1 MKTPNKLLVCL
12 ALAALVV
19 SCKNKSQ
26 QSTDMLVDVIEAQ
39 GNQAALHA
47 EYPGQTEAQDVTDL
61 SFKVMGTISK
71 VYVKEG
77 DHVKAGQVLA
87 RMDSRDYQT
96 QLSATESEYRQIKAE
111 CERIMAMH
119 AEHAVSDNNYDK
131 ARSGLERISAQLK
144 HHRDQLSDCVLYAPY
159 SGSIGQVYR
168 TDKEMAGPSVPIV
181 SLFTSGSCD
190 LVINI
195 PESEYMLRN
204 QKATYTA
211 KFAAIPDQSFPLTL
225 KSVTSKA
232 NANQLYQMRFGLT
245 EKVKDVTPGMS
256 VTVTI
261 QREANGETSKIVV
274 PTGAIA
280 NVDGKTFVFVF
291 DEKSS
296 TVKKTAVAV
305 ENLTTDGNAVISNG
319 LDAGTRVVA
328 SGISKLTDGQKVKAL
343 KKTSNINAGNLL

>member
-12 ALAALVV
+12 ALASLVV

-26 QSTDMLVDVIEAQ
+26 QSADMLVDIIEAQ

-77 DHVKAGQVLA
+77 DHVSAGQVLA

-111 CERIMAMH
+111 CERIIAMH

-168 TDKEMAGPSVPIV
+168 TDKEMAGPSVPVV

-211 KFAAIPDQSFPLTL
+211 KFAAIPDKTFPLTL
-225 KSVTSKA
+225 KSVTSKP
-232 NANQLYQMRFGLT
+232 NSNQLYQMRLGMK
-245 EKVKDVTPGMS
+245 EKVKDVTPGLS

-261 QREANGETSKIVV
+261 QREGNSEGSKIVV
-274 PTGAIA
+274 PTGAVMNA
-280 NVDGKTFVFVF
+280 DGKTFVYVY
-291 DEKSS
+291 DEKSG
-296 TVKKTAVAV
+296 TVKKNAVEV
-305 ENLTTDGNAVISNG
+305 ENLLNNGNAVISSG
-319 LDAGTRVVA
+319 LENGTRIVA
-328 SGISKLTDGQKVKAL
+328 SGVSKLTDGQKVKPL
-343 KKTSNINAGNLL
+343 KKTSELNAGKLL

>member
-1 MKTPNKLLVCL
+1 MYLKKSLFLACAVLL
-12 ALAALVV
+12 LAACGRKPDAL
-19 SCKNKSQ
+19 
-26 QSTDMLVDVIEAQ
+26 DPLVDIVTVQ
-39 GNQAALHA
+39 SVSGSHHA
-47 EYPGQTEAQDVTDL
+47 SYPGRTEAGTSTDL
-61 SFKVMGTISK
+61 SFMLVGTIDRML
-71 VYVKEG
+71 VKEG
-77 DHVKAGQVLA
+77 DHVSRGQVLA
-87 RMDSRDYQT
+87 RLDARDYQVQLRAT
-96 QLSATESEYRQIKAE
+96 QAEYNQIKAE
-111 CERIMAMH
+111 CERVIAMH
-119 AEHAVSDNNYDK
+119 AERAVSDNNYDK

-168 TDKEMAGPSVPIV
+168 TDKEMAGPSIPVV